1 MCPHNRVDTPRQVK
15 NSIMSVAELDNYKQ
29 AADNR
34 DLKHIPGSF
43 GLPVIGH
50 FFEMVTDLY
59 GTIDR
64 QYCRYGPVSRLGVA
78 YLKGVLLIGPDLYGE
93 VYLDKDK
100 NFSAEM
106 GYARTLGRFY
116 KGALLLRDHGEHR
129 FQRRIMQSAFKTE
142 AMRGYFG
149 TMGPMLKEA
158 VEGWDGRE
166 DFLFFPAIK
175 QALLDVA
182 ATIFVGLDKGDD
194 RAANLNHAFLDI
206 ANGLLGFFAKE
217 IPGTKYARGK
227 KAQRHLQE
235 FFGSLIEER
244 RRGKGIDTFSYF
256 TRETTEDGEYFS
268 DEDIIAHMSFLLF
281 AAHDTTTSALSHL
294 MLHLGE
300 NPEWQQ
306 RLREEA
312 ASIDKEFLDYDDLE
326 KMPLADAAVKETLR
340 LHPSAM
346 VAQRRTIRDCELG
359 GYRIPANTLLF
370 LVPQYTHRMA
380 EYWDNPHTFDP
391 ERWLEP
397 RNEHKRHPFSFVGFG
412 GGAHKCIGM
421 HFALTQT
428 KNFLHQFLRRY
439 EFSLAA
445 DSGEKLQ
452 TVPLPKPADDLPL
465 HLKRLG

>member
-182 ATIFVGLDKGDD
+182 ATIFVGLDKDDD

-268 DEDIIAHMSFLLF
+268 DEDIIAHIVARLCPDPSTLEMPLDELAAETRREDSTSSFTT
-281 AAHDTTTSALSHL
+281 AHEVVSV
-294 MLHLGE
+294 MVV
-300 NPEWQQ
+300 
-306 RLREEA
+306 A
-312 ASIDKEFLDYDDLE
+312 ASLGFAQRINVAFGTGRVAPWVVSTELELADGLEGTPPPIVIVDASDIPAIPQRALMQKLTALPSTTACVVWGRELPYGRSLTQAAEASGRAWITLE
-326 KMPLADAAVKETLR
+326 KKEGIAPLLDLVR
-340 LHPSAM
+340 S
-346 VAQRRTIRDCELG
+346 RRKGR
-359 GYRIPANTLLF
+359 
-370 LVPQYTHRMA
+370 
-380 EYWDNPHTFDP
+380 
-391 ERWLEP
+391 
-397 RNEHKRHPFSFVGFG
+397 
-412 GGAHKCIGM
+412 
-421 HFALTQT
+421 
-428 KNFLHQFLRRY
+428 
-439 EFSLAA
+439 
-445 DSGEKLQ
+445 
-452 TVPLPKPADDLPL
+452 
-465 HLKRLG
+465 